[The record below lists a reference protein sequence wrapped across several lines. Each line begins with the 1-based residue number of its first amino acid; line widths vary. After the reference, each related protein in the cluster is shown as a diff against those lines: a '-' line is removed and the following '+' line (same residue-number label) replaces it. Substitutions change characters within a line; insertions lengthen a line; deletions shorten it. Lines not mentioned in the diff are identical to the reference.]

1 MGLSKYQ
8 KINHF
13 PCAYEMT
20 RKNCLG
26 VHVWKMHERFSKD
39 EFHFIPQTFSLPEQM
54 TEFRVAFNKGKKEG
68 TRDMWIVKPNTLSR
82 GRGIYLIDEL
92 SDLKEDEECAVGEY
106 IDNPFLINGLKFDL

>member
-68 TRDMWIVKPNTLSR
+68 TRDRVGLQAGWTSR
-82 GRGIYLIDEL
+82 LAL
-92 SDLKEDEECAVGEY
+92 VALHA
-106 IDNPFLINGLKFDL
+106 